1 MKNALV
7 KLQNATAQ
15 QGDNLLAL
23 CQVSLNTAQET
34 IDLNTRAARQLL
46 ALCARHAPAVIEQP
60 TVLPMKDMASALAQV
75 WNDYLQASQALARDL
90 QEQAGQWLESQS
102 GQLSETFASSLAEL
116 KAPNSA
122 NQEAM
127 DAALQSWVAM
137 TQNSFAQA
145 AKWQQTMEQAQQ
157 SGAQALSALTG
168 KAPATTTAKR
178 RASTVAA

>member
-1 MKNALV
+1 MQNALV

-15 QGDNLLAL
+15 QGENLLTL
-23 CQVSLNTAQET
+23 CQLSLNTAQET
-34 IDLNTRAARQLL
+34 FDLNTRAARQLL
-46 ALCARHAPAVIEQP
+46 AISARHAPAIIEQP
-60 TVLPMKDMASALAQV
+60 AVMPMNDVASALAQV

-90 QEQAGQWLESQS
+90 QEQAGQWMENQGS
-102 GQLSETFASSLAEL
+102 QLSQTFASSLAEL
-116 KAPNSA
+116 KAPSA
-122 NQEAM
+122 TNQEAI

-157 SGAQALSALTG
+157 SGSQALSALTG
-168 KAPATTTAKR
+168 KAPATTAKR